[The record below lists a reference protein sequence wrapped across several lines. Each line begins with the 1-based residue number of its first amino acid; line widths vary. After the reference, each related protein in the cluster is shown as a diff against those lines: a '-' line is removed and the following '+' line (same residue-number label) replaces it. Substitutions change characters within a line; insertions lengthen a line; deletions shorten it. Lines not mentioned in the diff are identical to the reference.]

1 MVSFLISTALSFV
14 IYQLAA
20 KAYISRDGY
29 FITFGAS
36 SALVTPELARWLRR
50 LFFVLLIGAAL
61 AFAIWL
67 HRGLGVRNENLGL
80 STILG
85 FFYGPLL
92 AIWIDS
98 LIAKPSEDSP
108 SAGQYVAGAG
118 LVLLFLVGSV
128 GDQAGDLI
136 QEYARRVNK
145 ISVAG
150 AELSFAEKTADRRT
164 LGGSLSLSGATPTY
178 ASSTGA
184 IGLDYLD
191 RLGNMIGRDVDYLD
205 LFRASEL
212 QRDEATAKFAPWIE
226 HDRLQAAL
234 QKKADDSRKILDVMK
249 SAKAFAEKTIK
260 PATTCLVGWY
270 SITNDAASINRHMAG
285 LADLFKRL
293 PTLELGQRVNPLA
306 TEFVRQ
312 LFSIAQ
318 EAVNSVPRYVLAD
331 KCDDLLVQ
339 FCPEAFIEVSEQS
352 LDDLGRKRP
361 ETKRRQQEDESML
374 ITCLGTHEIAVRS
387 DKSIPTFERLEQDL
401 KPYLTQF
408 VENRGW
414 QARPYFA
421 LAYASIL
428 SQLGQNLAASAVLD
442 DWIHMR
448 SQRPGRPS
456 PVWETAADWF
466 DLRARSILV
475 NFLEVWLR
483 KEGTLA
489 PIAVRDEHIANL
501 DLIRADLKSRLAQ
514 VDFFRE
520 SSVATGARP
529 TNSWQDQIKL
539 DAKTRNPESCYSKDL
554 HIDQWSLMFETYVT
568 AELTYLGAVLEH
580 PDYRERFSEQA
591 ATIAASLA
599 GMDLSCIRRDPE
611 SERKLVHPRARTYYA
626 QILDAFGNNAYQY
639 SDTHRQS
646 ESASVRRERLTGAIN
661 AVEFG
666 LNLIR
671 EVSRKERDRNGASFL
686 ERIKASDAVEIEE
699 KLKATN
705 RKLKRMVTENE

>member
-1 MVSFLISTALSFV
+1 
-14 IYQLAA
+14 
-20 KAYISRDGY
+20 
-29 FITFGAS
+29 
-36 SALVTPELARWLRR
+36 
-50 LFFVLLIGAAL
+50 
-61 AFAIWL
+61 
-67 HRGLGVRNENLGL
+67 
-80 STILG
+80 
-85 FFYGPLL
+85 
-92 AIWIDS
+92 
-98 LIAKPSEDSP
+98 
-108 SAGQYVAGAG
+108 
-118 LVLLFLVGSV
+118 
-128 GDQAGDLI
+128 
-136 QEYARRVNK
+136 
-145 ISVAG
+145 
-150 AELSFAEKTADRRT
+150 
-164 LGGSLSLSGATPTY
+164 
-178 ASSTGA
+178 
-184 IGLDYLD
+184 
-191 RLGNMIGRDVDYLD
+191 
-205 LFRASEL
+205 
-212 QRDEATAKFAPWIE
+212 
-226 HDRLQAAL
+226 
-234 QKKADDSRKILDVMK
+234 MK